1 MSSITKRAALAA
13 SAVMMN
19 PKGDQKEDA
28 EDYLFRLCQDRNWD
42 AVREYL
48 ATQSPGEAGD
58 KDDAPTSASSVT
70 SSMMNVT
77 ASTGAAITADY
88 TTSSSGITT
97 RMSTRTRT
105 TRRRSST
112 SSSFANEEKM
122 PVAAS
127 AVATAAAMSLTENP
141 AQTSLSASA
150 SVSVSGSSKTQ
161 TVNKRKKRAIMC
173 CPSSD
178 EDIPTSSTSNIGRR
192 QHSCLHEA
200 CDRGAPA
207 DVVKMMIDIAGKD
220 LTKLKDN
227 HGRTALLI
235 ACGRGGA
242 CYDVIKTLAE
252 SGGKELVLMKSDYD
266 GGTALHWLCMC
277 LESHF
282 AAAEEKI
289 SLLIR
294 IGGEELL
301 SMEEHLGQTA
311 YHVAKSK
318 PGVSQTI
325 LQMLQNPKLGGMD
338 SSKGIIDSTTAN
350 VNVNVNVNDKLAQAK
365 KTIERL
371 TKKNKDL
378 KKKIVSLEAATNPKS
393 LLEMERKFDALLQT
407 KISNL
412 GARVEIL
419 MENWMSNLESRL
431 GILQMDD
438 PKDNLVSKCSRFE
451 AL

>member
-1 MSSITKRAALAA
+1 
-13 SAVMMN
+13 
-19 PKGDQKEDA
+19 
-28 EDYLFRLCQDRNWD
+28 
-42 AVREYL
+42 
-48 ATQSPGEAGD
+48 
-58 KDDAPTSASSVT
+58 
-70 SSMMNVT
+70 
-77 ASTGAAITADY
+77 
-88 TTSSSGITT
+88 
-97 RMSTRTRT
+97 
-105 TRRRSST
+105 
-112 SSSFANEEKM
+112 
-122 PVAAS
+122 
-127 AVATAAAMSLTENP
+127 
-141 AQTSLSASA
+141 
-150 SVSVSGSSKTQ
+150 
-161 TVNKRKKRAIMC
+161 MC

-178 EDIPTSSTSNIGRR
+178 EDIPTSATSNIGRR

-325 LQMLQNPKLGGMD
+325 LQMLQNPKLGGMGR
-338 SSKGIIDSTTAN
+338 SKGIIDSTTAN
-350 VNVNVNVNDKLAQAK
+350 VNVNANANVNDKLAQAK

-393 LLEMERKFDALLQT
+393 LVEMERKFDALLQT

-438 PKDNLVSKCSRFE
+438 PKDSLISKCSRFE